1 MLSLF
6 KILYSNS
13 KQSNCL
19 YLGWFVPGL
28 IKTGVDM
35 FSSLF
40 NNERNKNSNYNLQKD
55 AQEYQTSERVSSQN
69 YNTSE
74 RLAQQQYQTSER
86 EAQNLWSENIYRNY
100 SSPQALAEQYKAA
113 GLNPALAMSGSVG
126 SATSGSGSA
135 SGAPSGGSSSGG
147 SAPTPPYTPY
157 QPMSFNFGDMGNFLK
172 SIADAKKAGVETD
185 FMLSTFDDLVNR
197 NKLENTSIEL
207 QNIAQEYYNSV
218 TSCINNKKTAME
230 VEKLVVEITNGT
242 ATLDQ
247 IRATTRKLGLESD
260 LLTKQNGVFMQQYEA
275 ALKNLR
281 ADTESKEASA
291 ASSRADVPLKHAQAQ
306 SALSTVRLNNSI
318 SALNEIDERTR
329 GSINDAI
336 LAKYGKEFDKL
347 SSDIQES
354 VLRQFNQR
362 LKNANLSKHGS
373 EQYGT
378 SMISDVVKLFGESMS
393 NVMEYTSFLNPFH

>member
-1 MLSLF
+1 MLSLY
-6 KILYSNS
+6 KTLCSSN

-28 IKTGVDM
+28 ISTGVNL

-40 NNERNKNSNYNLQKD
+40 NNERNKESNYALQKD
-55 AQEYQTSERVSSQN
+55 AQEFQTSERVSSQN

-86 EAQNLWSENIYRNY
+86 EAQNLWSENMYRNY

-126 SATSGSGSA
+126 SVTSGSGST
-135 SGAPSGGSSSGG
+135 SGAPTGGSSSGG
-147 SAPTPPYTPY
+147 SAPNPPYMPY
-157 QPMSFNFGDMGNFLK
+157 QPMSFNFGDMGSFLK

-185 FMLSTFDDLVNR
+185 FMLSTFDDLVKR

-207 QNIAQEYYNSV
+207 QNIAQEYYNNV
-218 TSCINNKKTAME
+218 TSRINNEKTAKE

-275 ALKNLR
+275 ALENLH
-281 ADTESKEASA
+281 ADTENKEASA
-291 ASSRADVPLKHAQAQ
+291 ASSRADIPLKYAQTTQ
-306 SALSTVRLNNSI
+306 ALSISRLNNSVTE
-318 SALNEIDERTR
+318 LNVIDRSTR
-329 GSINDAI
+329 GEINDAI

-347 SSDIQES
+347 NSDIQES

-362 LKNANLSKHGS
+362 LKNINLAKHGS

-378 SMISDVVKLFGESMS
+378 SMISDVVKLFGESLS
-393 NVMEYTSFLNPFH
+393 NVMEYMSFLNPFH